1 MADIELGAD
10 FSSLDVPDIERVVV
24 GLSGGVDS
32 VVLLD
37 ALVKATDLPVVALH
51 INHHLHD
58 EADDAA
64 SFCRS
69 IVSNYAITVEILD
82 VEVDGSGS
90 METRAREARYSAFDQ
105 FLQPGD
111 ILLLAHHADDQVETA
126 LFRLF
131 RGSRVFGLEGMP
143 FQRPLG
149 DARLSRP
156 LLALG
161 RADILAYAEAR
172 QLMWFEDPTN
182 VDLTPDRNFI
192 RHELLPLIESRFPTA
207 RGAILAAVSGDAR
220 AREQL
225 TEMWAAQLEP
235 HLVEPDALD
244 LDWLAELP
252 EAEMVDL
259 ITAWM
264 MRLNV
269 PQATGKFLA
278 SLTDKISR
286 WQTVDETIG
295 EFCLHSFNGRL
306 YLARRL
312 PDEKPIAAELQD
324 QLQVP
329 GGYIANK
336 TVKGQGLRKGD
347 FDIRYRVG
355 GEKLTIRR
363 GRTLKNLFQE
373 QAVPPWLRDRVPL
386 VYSGSELVAVAGLPD
401 WGVPM
406 LVADGWGAEEGEPG
420 LEISLLLEDRIR

>member
-1 MADIELGAD
+1 MADMELGAD
-10 FSSLDVPDIERVVV
+10 FSSLASPDIKRVVV

-37 ALVKATDLPVVALH
+37 TLVQATELPIVALH
-51 INHHLHD
+51 INHHLH
-58 EADDAA
+58 EKSDDAA
-64 SFCRS
+64 GFCRS
-69 IVSNYAITVEILD
+69 MVSSYAISLEILD
-82 VEVDGSGS
+82 VEVDESGS

-149 DARLSRP
+149 NARLSRP
-156 LLALG
+156 LLAVG
-161 RADILAYAEAR
+161 RAEILAYAESR
-172 QLMWFEDPTN
+172 QLTWFEDPTN

-192 RHELLPLIESRFPTA
+192 RHELLPLVESRFPAA
-207 RGAILAAVSGDAR
+207 RVAILAAVSGDAR

-225 TEMWAAQLEP
+225 SEIWAAQLEP

-244 LDWLAELP
+244 LDWLAELS
-252 EAEMVDL
+252 EAWMVDL

-269 PQATGKFLA
+269 PQPSGKFLA
-278 SLTDKISR
+278 SLTEKISR
-286 WQTVDETIG
+286 WQTVDETMG
-295 EFCLHSFNGRL
+295 EFCLHSFNGHL
-306 YLARRL
+306 YLGRQL
-312 PDEKPIAAELQD
+312 PDEMPLATELQD
-324 QLQVP
+324 QQQVP
-329 GGYIANK
+329 GGHIANK
-336 TVKGQGLRKGD
+336 RVEGQGLREGA
-347 FDIRYRVG
+347 FEVRYRAG

-386 VYSGSELVAVAGLPD
+386 IYSGSELVAVAGLPG

-406 LVADGWGAEEGEPG
+406 LVADGWGAGSGEPG
-420 LEISLLLEDRIR
+420 LEISLLLTDRIR

>member
-1 MADIELGAD
+1 MADTELGAD
-10 FSSLDVPDIERVVV
+10 FSSLDSPDIKRVVV

-37 ALVKATDLPVVALH
+37 ALVKATELPVVALH

-58 EADDAA
+58 EVDEAA

-69 IVSNYAITVEILD
+69 IVSSYAIPVEILD
-82 VEVDGSGS
+82 VEVDESGS

-111 ILLLAHHADDQVETA
+111 LLLLAHHADDQVETA

-143 FQRPLG
+143 FQRRLG

-161 RADILAYAEAR
+161 RTEILAYAESR
-172 QLMWFEDPTN
+172 QLRWYEDPTN
-182 VDLTPDRNFI
+182 ADLTPDRNFI
-192 RHELLPLIESRFPTA
+192 RHELLPMIESRFPAA
-207 RGAILAAVSGDAR
+207 REAILAAVSGDAR

-225 TEMWAAQLEP
+225 SGMWAAQLEP

-252 EAEMVDL
+252 ESQMVDL
-259 ITAWM
+259 ITTWM

-269 PQATGKFLA
+269 PQVTGRFLA
-278 SLTDKISR
+278 SLTEKISR

-295 EFCLHSFNGRL
+295 EFCMHSFNGHL
-306 YLARRL
+306 YLGRQL
-312 PDEKPIAAELQD
+312 PHEMPVTMELQD
-324 QLQVP
+324 QLPVP
-329 GGYIANK
+329 GGYISNK
-336 TVKGQGLRKGD
+336 QFKGQGLRKGNYE
-347 FDIRYRVG
+347 IRYRAG
-355 GEKLTIRR
+355 GEKLKVRR

-386 VYSGSELVAVAGLPD
+386 IYSGSELVAVAGLPG

-406 LVADGWGAEEGEPG
+406 MVADGWGAGEGEPG
-420 LEISLLLEDRIR
+420 LEISLLLIDRIR